1 MVNPKSLCFRA
12 NQGRFALRAPVL
24 LLVTLAVFFGFSR
37 VAAAQVRIVQLS
49 DTHIGEQHSPHAADN
64 LRRAVDMINRIHPDA
79 VVLSGDIGE
88 GPDNW
93 QIARKMLKGLRSPLF
108 YVPGNHD
115 VHSRDVSRYR
125 SVFGQDY
132 YSFRVKYVNF
142 LVIDSQL
149 LGNFDN
155 FEAHTPPPMP
165 PETEDESRKMMN
177 WLKGQSSSRDQDSDH
192 DRDDGDRSRGGVTI
206 AIQHIP
212 AFHDGNFP
220 PDNKPYWVVSE
231 PYRSREVD
239 VLHRLGVRHVLVGH
253 WHNERVFER
262 EGIVWH
268 VAPATS
274 WLPWGGEL
282 GFSVHTI
289 TPDGDVRTEFVSLH
303 AQP

>member
-1 MVNPKSLCFRA
+1 MNPKFLLFRTSF
-12 NQGRFALRAPVL
+12 RKPALRALILLLLACGVL
-24 LLVTLAVFFGFSR
+24 LLSSQSS
-37 VAAAQVRIVQLS
+37 AAQVRIVQLS

-93 QIARKMLKGLRSPLF
+93 QIARKILKGLRSPLF

-115 VHSRDVSRYR
+115 VHSRDLNRYR

-155 FEAHTPPPMP
+155 FEAHSPPPMP
-165 PETEDESRKMMN
+165 PETEDESRRMID
-177 WLKGQSSSRDQDSDH
+177 WLQGQARGRDRDHDRDH
-192 DRDDGDRSRGGVTI
+192 DRDDRPRGGVTI

-239 VLHRLGVRHVLVGH
+239 ILRRLGVRHVLVGH

-289 TPDGDVRTEFVSLH
+289 TPDGDVRTEFVPLRT
-303 AQP
+303 QP